1 MNTVPPNCILGEMIS
16 MIKRAFLFAGFFL
29 TGWVSRCQSLVLP
42 PAMLHSLPVVM
53 ANDGPDIWASLSQ
66 PAGLAGHD
74 RWQAGVLG
82 EQRFGLAAL
91 TDYLCGVIMPAGKG
105 SFALQWR
112 MQGRALFNWQQ
123 ACLAYGRPL
132 GNTVDV
138 GVGFR
143 YTRTRISE
151 YGRAGVA
158 DAMLGLLFRLSGKV
172 NSDIYVSY
180 VPPGSANVALIRS
193 VYRLGMSYR
202 VTEEAAFGCVMLA
215 VNSMKPD
222 LLTAVDYCI
231 KKYLRLRFS
240 FSALR
245 GSWGLSMAWNKGGCR
260 VDAFTSHHMRL
271 GLSPGV
277 GIVYQGKPTNGE

>member
-1 MNTVPPNCILGEMIS
+1 LNTVPANCILGEIIS

-29 TGWVSRCQSLVLP
+29 TSWVSRCQSLVLP

-66 PAGLAGHD
+66 PAGLAGHN

-91 TDYLCGVIMPAGKG
+91 TDYLGGVIVPAGYG

-112 MQGRALFNWQQ
+112 VQGQVLFNWQQ
-123 ACLAYGRPL
+123 TCLAYGRSL
-132 GNTVDV
+132 GKEVDI

-143 YTRTRISE
+143 YSRIRIWE

-180 VPPGSANVALIRS
+180 VRAGSDNVALIRS
-193 VYRLGMSYR
+193 AYRLGMSYK
-202 VTEEAAFGCVMLA
+202 VTEEAAFGCVMQA
-215 VNSMKPD
+215 VNGMRPD

-231 KKYLRLRFS
+231 KKHLRLRFS

-245 GSWGLSMAWNKGGCR
+245 GSWGLSMVWNKGACR

-277 GIVYQGKPTNGE
+277 GIIYQGKPTIGE

>member
-1 MNTVPPNCILGEMIS
+1 MNTAPANCILGETVS
-16 MIKRAFLFAGFFL
+16 MIKKAFLFAGFFL

-66 PAGLAGHD
+66 PAGLAGHN

-82 EQRFGLAAL
+82 EQRFGVTEL
-91 TDYLCGVIMPAGKG
+91 TDYLGGVVVPAGNG
-105 SFALQWR
+105 SFSLQWR
-112 MQGRALFNWQQ
+112 KQGQALFNWQQ
-123 ACLAYGRPL
+123 TCLAYGRSL
-132 GNTVDV
+132 SKVMDI

-143 YTRTRISE
+143 YSRMRVRE

-158 DAMLGLLFRLSGKV
+158 DVMLGLLFRLSEKV
-172 NSDIYVSY
+172 NSDIYASY
-180 VPPGSANVALIRS
+180 VPSGPGDIILIRS

-202 VTEEAAFGCVMLA
+202 VTDEAAFGCVMQA

-222 LLTAVDYCI
+222 LLAAVDYCI
-231 KKYLRLRFS
+231 KKHLRLRFS

-245 GSWGLSMAWNKGGCR
+245 GSWGLSMAWSKGVCR
-260 VDAFTSHHMRL
+260 LDAFTSHHMRL

-277 GIVYQGKPTNGE
+277 GIIYQEKSTIGE